1 DRYGIPVSAP
11 HVYRIRREGGDLIE
25 VPASTL
31 RLGPVNLPVG
41 GGGYFRILPYG
52 YTRWA
57 MERINQVEG
66 RPAVFYFHPWEIDPD
81 QPRLRAGALS
91 RFRHYRNLALTQMR
105 LERLLQDFR
114 FGPMTTVMLPEADR
128 REVPDS
134 FGAPLPYLW

>member
-81 QPRLRAGALS
+81 QPRQASAPLKS
-91 RFRHYRNLALTQMR
+91 RLRHYTNLAVMETKLR
-105 LERLLQDFR
+105 RVLADFR
-114 FGPMTTVMLPEADR
+114 WDRVDRVLDAQLPPERA
-128 REVPDS
+128 
-134 FGAPLPYLW
+134 AA